1 MSDTMKLVQN
11 QDGAFS
17 AYDDTYDITIHCETE
32 EEQKKVIERLE
43 STNWIPAS
51 ADVMIWTAMN
61 MRRSAKNMKIDE
73 LGLAITTRTYN
84 ILLRAGITT
93 TEEIKEKSDDDLKRI
108 RNMSE
113 KCYKEIKQAVY
124 CTDCKRSIY
133 GEYHDCDV
141 NMESGG
147 RYLRGDCK
155 CHCKVFMEE

>member
-1 MSDTMKLVQN
+1 
-11 QDGAFS
+11 
-17 AYDDTYDITIHCETE
+17 
-32 EEQKKVIERLE
+32 
-43 STNWIPAS
+43 
-51 ADVMIWTAMN
+51 
-61 MRRSAKNMKIDE
+61 MKIDE

-133 GEYHDCDV
+133 GEYHDCDI

-147 RYLRGDCK
+147 RYLRGDCE
-155 CHCKVFMEE
+155 CHCKVLMEGQKCG

>member
-1 MSDTMKLVQN
+1 
-11 QDGAFS
+11 
-17 AYDDTYDITIHCETE
+17 
-32 EEQKKVIERLE
+32 
-43 STNWIPAS
+43 
-51 ADVMIWTAMN
+51 MN
-61 MRRSAKNMKIDE
+61 IDK
-73 LGLAITTRTYN
+73 LGLTVRTYN

-133 GEYHDCDV
+133 GEYHDCDL
-141 NMESGG
+141 NMENGG
-147 RYLRGDCK
+147 KYLRGDYE